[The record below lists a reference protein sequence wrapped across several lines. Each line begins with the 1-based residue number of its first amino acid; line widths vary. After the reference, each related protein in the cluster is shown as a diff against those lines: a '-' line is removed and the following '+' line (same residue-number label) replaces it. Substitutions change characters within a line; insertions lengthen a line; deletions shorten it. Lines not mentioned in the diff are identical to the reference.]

1 MAVVGDT
8 LGGEAS
14 FEDAGYCERQL
25 TCGLIVPSRRKT
37 QTATTYRQNLNNA
50 DKEVQGLLL
59 LHNFTMSYLSKGLG
73 GDNRLIDEETIMRK
87 LLVITTL
94 ALCAAWASAQAVGG
108 ASGSMGKGVGAT
120 GSTNSNTGTTGNTGT
135 MGSQNNGMTS
145 TTPDDMRMNPN
156 TGTTGN
162 TGTMGSQNNGTT
174 STTPDDMRM
183 NPNTGTTGNTGTMGN
198 SMGTMGAGTNSGDG
212 VSGTMGTDGTGNGA
226 SSSRTTGHGK

>member
-25 TCGLIVPSRRKT
+25 TCRLIVPSHRKT

-50 DKEVQGLLL
+50 DKEVQGSLL
-59 LHNFTMSYLSKGLG
+59 LHNFTMSHLSKGLG
-73 GDNRLIDEETIMRK
+73 GDNRLIDEETSMRK

-135 MGSQNNGMTS
+135 MG
-145 TTPDDMRMNPN
+145 
-156 TGTTGN
+156 
-162 TGTMGSQNNGTT
+162 
-174 STTPDDMRM
+174 
-183 NPNTGTTGNTGTMGN
+183 N
-198 SMGTMGAGTNSGDG
+198 SMGTMGTGTNSGDG
-212 VSGTMGTDGTGNGA
+212 ASGTMGTDGTGNGT

>member
-1 MAVVGDT
+1 VAVVGDT

-25 TCGLIVPSRRKT
+25 TCRLIVPSHRKT

-50 DKEVQGLLL
+50 DKEVQGSLL
-59 LHNFTMSYLSKGLG
+59 LHNFTMSHLSKGLG
-73 GDNRLIDEETIMRK
+73 GDNRLIDEETSMRK

-135 MGSQNNGMTS
+135 MGG
-145 TTPDDMRMNPN
+145 
-156 TGTTGN
+156 
-162 TGTMGSQNNGTT
+162 QNNGTT

-198 SMGTMGAGTNSGDG
+198 SMGTMGTGTNSGDG
-212 VSGTMGTDGTGNGA
+212 VSGTMGTDGTGNGT

>member
-1 MAVVGDT
+1 
-8 LGGEAS
+8 
-14 FEDAGYCERQL
+14 
-25 TCGLIVPSRRKT
+25 LIVPSRRKT

-162 TGTMGSQNNGTT
+162 TGTMG
-174 STTPDDMRM
+174 
-183 NPNTGTTGNTGTMGN
+183 N
-198 SMGTMGAGTNSGDG
+198 SMGTMGTGTNSGDG
-212 VSGTMGTDGTGNGA
+212 VSGTMGTDGTGNGT

>member
-8 LGGEAS
+8 LVGAAS

-25 TCGLIVPSRRKT
+25 TCRLIVPSHRKT

-50 DKEVQGLLL
+50 DKEVQGSLL
-59 LHNFTMSYLSKGLG
+59 LHNFTMSHLSKGLG
-73 GDNRLIDEETIMRK
+73 GDNRLIDEETSMRK

-135 MGSQNNGMTS
+135 MGSQNNG
-145 TTPDDMRMNPN
+145 
-156 TGTTGN
+156 
-162 TGTMGSQNNGTT
+162 TT

-198 SMGTMGAGTNSGDG
+198 SMGTMGTGTNSGDG
-212 VSGTMGTDGTGNGA
+212 ASGTMGTDGTGNGT